1 MNVNALPR
9 NEMVPFSVKLMEFWL
24 SVSDFKNINALLH
37 NIRIFN
43 NIESIWKKTRV
54 KADDGKVTNK
64 KHNTMYFLKI
74 SYKVQIA
81 LRNYKSIAEYPV
93 DMQKKIASKG
103 WYESWVWV
111 QWGCAKS
118 TQLQN
123 SKIVI

>member
-1 MNVNALPR
+1 M
-9 NEMVPFSVKLMEFWL
+9 K
-24 SVSDFKNINALLH
+24 
-37 NIRIFN
+37 
-43 NIESIWKKTRV
+43 KKTRV

-103 WYESWVWV
+103 WYES
-111 QWGCAKS
+111 
-118 TQLQN
+118 
-123 SKIVI
+123 